1 MLKNQF
7 KNNISVNNLNT
18 FFINTYGSLYSLD
31 NKTMRVN
38 WFLNFNQ
45 STDINPIDL
54 FNSNEIIYQ
63 NDKIVISSDQI
74 TYVLNNKNGVLNFKK
89 NFGSQIKPVI
99 INDHLFSITD
109 NNLLIS
115 LNLTTGKIIYS
126 YNINQK
132 IADYLNSK
140 KRQVEVRNIMVVNDK
155 IFIFLKNPYILK
167 FSIYG
172 NLEEIVKLKNKLNSD
187 PIFVDNT
194 MLYLD
199 KKNKLRIIN

>member
-1 MLKNQF
+1 
-7 KNNISVNNLNT
+7 
-18 FFINTYGSLYSLD
+18 
-31 NKTMRVN
+31 MRVN

-99 INDHLFSITD
+99 INDHLFSITE

-115 LNLTTGKIIYS
+115 LNLTTGKILYS

-140 KRQVEVRNIMVVNDK
+140 KTT
-155 IFIFLKNPYILK
+155 
-167 FSIYG
+167 S
-172 NLEEIVKLKNKLNSD
+172 
-187 PIFVDNT
+187 
-194 MLYLD
+194 
-199 KKNKLRIIN
+199 